1 MSLRMV
7 PNTTLITTLITTL
20 SVTLITTLAPR
31 SSLEDQLEF
40 PDFPAA
46 DCT

>member
-20 SVTLITTLAPR
+20 STTLAPR
-31 SSLEDQLEF
+31 SSIEDQLEF